1 MSEEMI
7 PDFMKLSQ
15 IPVDYVQQI
24 ETDLLEPVVQLEG
37 SATRNGQCR
46 FELQNK
52 GFLHSHSK
60 LFVSLIPSVNGNA
73 SAAFLPQNIGI
84 GSIIQSA
91 VLKIGNQVL
100 NEISDWQYLHMIKSA
115 QIDNEYQRNR
125 EQYVT
130 GRCINHRFI
139 YRDNSGN
146 NSDVLAEKY
155 GLDNGREYA
164 GNNLKQLPFAVLS
177 SDAVAESP
185 TYSIDLSDLF
195 PFLKTH
201 QLPLYMINQPITIEL
216 TWARTVQDRVCL
228 PNVAGV
234 SDTAEYKIDQ
244 SELKFAA
251 DYIYYGATDE
261 MARYAAANPVMEFNF
276 PDYRLVKNS
285 VSHTTLNA
293 GIVRNLGM
301 ANRLVSRVLTVFSPE
316 KSIAGGAET
325 NILNNYQA
333 YSPHTNASRV
343 PGATSYNLRYNDR
356 FEFSSDLT
364 NLSRI
369 HSMYVQAETV
379 PFVTRQEFSDEDRGL
394 TALQFEGRDQNNT
407 SHGLRGKFFC
417 LATRLTN
424 GRVGQRGIEIHV
436 KVTTATATNYS
447 MRSYCEYM
455 RTARLSNNMFE
466 IFNV

>member
-7 PDFMKLSQ
+7 PEFMKLDQ
-15 IPVDYVQQI
+15 IPVDYVQQL

-37 SATRNGQCR
+37 SATREGQCR

-60 LFVSLIPSVNGNA
+60 LFVSLIPSVNGNG

-84 GSIIQSA
+84 GSLIQSA
-91 VLKIGNQVL
+91 VLKVGNQVL

-139 YRDNSGN
+139 FRDATTANSPVFAK
-146 NSDVLAEKY
+146 SY
-155 GLDNGREYA
+155 GLDNGREYD
-164 GNNLKQLPFAVLS
+164 GINLQQLPFAAMS
-177 SDAVAESP
+177 SDAVSESP

-201 QLPLYMINQPITIEL
+201 QLPLYMIDAPITIEI
-216 TWARTVQDRVCL
+216 TWSRTVQDRVCL
-228 PNVAGV
+228 PDAASV
-234 SDTAEYKIDQ
+234 DTTAEYKIDG

-276 PDYRLVKNS
+276 PDYRLAKNS
-285 VSHTTLNA
+285 VNNNALDA
-293 GIVRNLGM
+293 GIVRNIGM
-301 ANRLVSRVLTVFSPE
+301 ANRLVSRVLTVFSPL
-316 KSIAGGAET
+316 KSFGPAET
-325 NILNNYQA
+325 TILNNYQA
-333 YSPHTNASRV
+333 CSPNKNASNV
-343 PGATSYNLRYNDR
+343 PGDVSYNLRYNDR

-379 PFVTRQEFSDEDRGL
+379 PFVTREEFSDENLGL
-394 TALQFEGRDQNNT
+394 TVSRFEGRVQDSLTN
-407 SHGLRGKFFC
+407 GLRGKFFC

-424 GRVGQRGIEIHV
+424 GRVGQRGIELHV
-436 KVTTATATNYS
+436 KSNTTIGTNYT

-455 RTARLSNNMFE
+455 RTARLSNGLFE
-466 IFNV
+466 IFNI

>member
-7 PDFMKLSQ
+7 PEFMKLDQ
-15 IPVDYVQQI
+15 IPVDYVQQL

-37 SATRNGQCR
+37 SATREGQCR

-60 LFVSLIPSVNGNA
+60 LFVSLIPSVNGNG

-84 GSIIQSA
+84 GSLIQSA
-91 VLKIGNQVL
+91 TLKVGNQVL

-130 GRCINHRFI
+130 GRCINHGFI
-139 YRDNSGN
+139 FRDSTTANSPVFAK
-146 NSDVLAEKY
+146 SY
-155 GLDNGREYA
+155 GLDNGREYDA
-164 GNNLKQLPFAVLS
+164 INLKQLPFAAMS
-177 SDAVAESP
+177 SDAVNESP

-201 QLPLYMINQPITIEL
+201 QLPLYMIDAPITIEL
-216 TWARTVQDRVCL
+216 TWSRTVQDRVCL
-228 PNVAGV
+228 PDGGA
-234 SDTAEYKIDQ
+234 DTTAEYKIDG

-276 PDYRLVKNS
+276 PDYRLAKNS
-285 VSHTTLNA
+285 VSNNALDA
-293 GIVRNLGM
+293 GIVRNIGM
-301 ANRLVSRVLTVFSPE
+301 ANRLVSRVLTVFSPL
-316 KSIAGGAET
+316 KSFGPAEET
-325 NILNNYQA
+325 ILNNYQA
-333 YSPHTNASRV
+333 CSPNKNASNV
-343 PGATSYNLRYNDR
+343 AGDVSYNLRYNDR

-379 PFVTRQEFSDEDRGL
+379 PFVTREEFSDENLGL
-394 TALQFEGRDQNNT
+394 TVSRFEGRVQNSET
-407 SHGLRGKFFC
+407 SGLRGKFFC

-424 GRVGQRGIEIHV
+424 GRVGQRGIELHI
-436 KVTTATATNYS
+436 KSNTTIGTNYT

-455 RTARLSNNMFE
+455 RTARLSNGLFE
-466 IFNV
+466 IFNI

>member
-7 PDFMKLSQ
+7 PEFMKLDQ
-15 IPVDYVQQI
+15 IPVDYVQQL

-37 SATRNGQCR
+37 SATREGQCR

-84 GSIIQSA
+84 GSLIQSA
-91 VLKIGNQVL
+91 VLKVGNQVL

-139 YRDNSGN
+139 FRDAAASAN
-146 NSDVLAEKY
+146 NSVLAEKY
-155 GLDNGREYA
+155 GLDNGREYDA
-164 GNNLKQLPFAVLS
+164 NNLKQLPFAAMS
-177 SDAVAESP
+177 SDAVSESP

-201 QLPLYMINQPITIEL
+201 QLPLYMIDAPITIEI
-216 TWARTVQDRVCL
+216 TWARTVQDRVAL
-228 PNVAGV
+228 PDVAGV
-234 SDTAEYKIDQ
+234 STTAEYKIDG

-251 DYIYYGATDE
+251 DYIFYGATDE
-261 MARYAAANPVMEFNF
+261 MARYAAANPEMEFNF
-276 PDYRLVKNS
+276 PDYRLAKNS
-285 VSHTTLNA
+285 VSNNALDA

-301 ANRLVSRVLTVFSPE
+301 ANRLVSRVLTVFSPL
-316 KSIAGGAET
+316 KSFGPAEA

-333 YSPHTNASRV
+333 CSPNKNGSNV
-343 PGATSYNLRYNDR
+343 PGDVSYNLRYNDR

-379 PFVTRQEFSDEDRGL
+379 PFVTRQEFSDENLGL
-394 TALQFEGRDQNNT
+394 TALTFEGRQQNSLT
-407 SHGLRGKFFC
+407 HGLRGKFFC

-424 GRVGQRGIEIHV
+424 GRVGQRGIELHV
-436 KVTTATATNYS
+436 KSNTTIGTSYT

-455 RTARLSNNMFE
+455 RTARLSNGLFE

>member
-7 PDFMKLSQ
+7 PEFMKLDQ
-15 IPVDYVQQI
+15 IPVDYVQQL

-37 SATRNGQCR
+37 SATREGQCR

-73 SAAFLPQNIGI
+73 SAAYLPQNIGI
-84 GSIIQSA
+84 GSLIQSA
-91 VLKIGNQVL
+91 TLKVGNQVL

-139 YRDNSGN
+139 FRDAAAGAN
-146 NSDVLAEKY
+146 NSVLAEKY
-155 GLDNGREYA
+155 GLDNGREYD
-164 GNNLKQLPFAVLS
+164 GNNLKQLPFAVMS
-177 SDAVAESP
+177 SDAVSESP

-201 QLPLYMINQPITIEL
+201 QLPLYMIDAPITIEI

-228 PNVAGV
+228 PDVAGV
-234 SDTAEYKIDQ
+234 SATAEYKIDG

-251 DYIYYGATDE
+251 DYIFYGATDE

-276 PDYRLVKNS
+276 PDYRLAKNS
-285 VSHTTLNA
+285 VNNNALDA
-293 GIVRNLGM
+293 GIVRNIGM
-301 ANRLVSRVLTVFSPE
+301 ANRLVSRVLTVFSPL
-316 KSIAGGAET
+316 KSFGPAEA

-333 YSPHTNASRV
+333 CSPNKNASNV
-343 PGATSYNLRYNDR
+343 PGAVSYNVRYNDR

-379 PFVTRQEFSDEDRGL
+379 PFVTRQEFSDENLGL
-394 TALQFEGRDQNNT
+394 TALTFEGRQQNSFT
-407 SHGLRGKFFC
+407 HGLRGKFFC

-424 GRVGQRGIEIHV
+424 GRVGQRGIELHV
-436 KVTTATATNYS
+436 KSNTTIGTNYT

-455 RTARLSNNMFE
+455 RTARLSNGMFE